1 MLKRS
6 KKVNIKK
13 EKSLISY
20 INPKS
25 MISEQYR
32 TIRTNIQFSSLEK
45 AYRTLIITSP
55 GFGEG
60 KTTTTANLGVVM
72 AQQGK
77 KILIVDADLR
87 KPMMHFIFKTENTTG
102 LTNVLIQ
109 QTSLQE
115 AIRKTKIE
123 KLDILPSG
131 PIPPNPAELLSSVSM
146 KELMEQALEEYDVI
160 LFDSPPVN
168 AVADTQI
175 LSNSGD
181 GVVLVVNSGKTK
193 RDSGIKALE
202 SLNSAKAKLLGVVLN
217 NKQRKG
223 NQHYYYGR

>member
-1 MLKRS
+1 MILKRS
-6 KKVNIKK
+6 KKAKLRK
-13 EKSLISY
+13 DTSLISY
-20 INPKS
+20 INSTS

-32 TIRTNIQFSSLEK
+32 TIRTNIQFSSIEK

-77 KILIVDADLR
+77 KILIVDAHLR
-87 KPMMHFIFKTENTTG
+87 NPMIHDTFNIQNTRG
-102 LTNVLIQ
+102 VTNVLIH

-115 AIRKTKIE
+115 AIRKTEIE
-123 KLDILPSG
+123 NLDILPSG
-131 PIPPNPAELLSSVSM
+131 PIPSIPADLLSSDAM
-146 KELMEQALEEYDVI
+146 KELIDQALEEYHII

-168 AVADTQI
+168 TLADAQI
-175 LSNSGD
+175 LSNLGD

-193 RDSGIKALE
+193 KESGIKAME
-202 SLNSAKAKLLGVVLN
+202 SLKSAKANLLGVVLN
-217 NKQRKG
+217 DNK
-223 NQHYYYGR
+223 YT

>member
-1 MLKRS
+1 
-6 KKVNIKK
+6 
-13 EKSLISY
+13 
-20 INPKS
+20 

-217 NKQRKG
+217 NKKRKG
-223 NQHYYYGR
+223 NQHYYYGG